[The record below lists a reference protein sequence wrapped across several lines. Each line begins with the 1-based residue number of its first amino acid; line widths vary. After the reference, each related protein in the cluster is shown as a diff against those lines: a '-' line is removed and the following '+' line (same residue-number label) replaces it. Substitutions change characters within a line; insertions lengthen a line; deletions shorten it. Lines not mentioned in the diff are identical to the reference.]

1 MLLTMSMH
9 EGDNLKRQNC
19 FVVKVKEVTDF
30 TIRKKNVFSGFAYS
44 ERQGLVVT
52 DANRWSKPTKYLT
65 LSLEEA
71 FVHRCCNPEGNH
83 FFPPFDKHCISS
95 MARRIQCTFQGLKM
109 TWSLQELI
117 EAS

>member
-44 ERQGLVVT
+44 ERQGFVVT

-65 LSLEEA
+65 LSLE
-71 FVHRCCNPEGNH
+71 
-83 FFPPFDKHCISS
+83 
-95 MARRIQCTFQGLKM
+95 
-109 TWSLQELI
+109 
-117 EAS
+117 